1 MVYYRIGGLDFNLTE
16 TSGSV
21 LLGSG
26 ESLIISPLQVYQ
38 DGRYELD
45 ETIELYLLPAEGETA
60 LVTGEPATVTLEDSD
75 GKREVNC
82 Q

>member
-1 MVYYRIGGLDFNLTE
+1 MVYYYRIGGLDFNLTE

-26 ESLIISPLQVYQ
+26 ESLNIRPFQVFQ

-45 ETIELYLLPAEGETA
+45 ETIELHLLPADGETA
-60 LVTGEPATVTLEDSD
+60 LVTGEPATVTIEDSD
-75 GKREVNC
+75 GE
-82 Q
+82 